1 MQDISLMVNQVI
13 EDLQSNSFYR
23 ILWISSDRT
32 EAYWIPMDG
41 NARMPKEFQPGK
53 VLEGID
59 QNVYALVPDR
69 WMPPV
74 SEVRTSHAQ
83 KRDHAW
89 NLICDIVAKEPAI
102 YRSRERTLL
111 LHQVSEEKNIKVPN
125 IYVYLVRYWRGGKV
139 ADALLPHYEN
149 CGKNAGGG
157 TGARRGRKK
166 TEGAEGKNLTEED
179 YRIFTESVLEW
190 YMGKEQLSLEKTF
203 QNMLGKYYTTN
214 DENGLPVRF
223 SPDEVPSRNQFL
235 YWHRKNR
242 KILEEEK
249 ARKGKRSY
257 TWENRGET
265 GKT

>member
-74 SEVRTSHAQ
+74 SEIRTSHAQ

-125 IYVYLVRYWRGGKV
+125 IYPTL
-139 ADALLPHYEN
+139 
-149 CGKNAGGG
+149 
-157 TGARRGRKK
+157 
-166 TEGAEGKNLTEED
+166 
-179 YRIFTESVLEW
+179 
-190 YMGKEQLSLEKTF
+190 
-203 QNMLGKYYTTN
+203 
-214 DENGLPVRF
+214 
-223 SPDEVPSRNQFL
+223 
-235 YWHRKNR
+235 
-242 KILEEEK
+242 
-249 ARKGKRSY
+249 
-257 TWENRGET
+257 
-265 GKT
+265 